1 MENVRQEQA
10 RVEKKRSREDEDEED
25 MMKSCGANGLLT
37 MMPAVQGLS
46 RRIAQTRKVQASTT
60 LIASRNQCLRPMYC
74 SQNRKGYPLG

>member
-1 MENVRQEQA
+1 MA
-10 RVEKKRSREDEDEED
+10 GRVV
-25 MMKSCGANGLLT
+25 GANWLRMLT

-46 RRIAQTRKVQASTT
+46 RRMAQTRKVQANTT

>member
-1 MENVRQEQA
+1 
-10 RVEKKRSREDEDEED
+10 
-25 MMKSCGANGLLT
+25 

-60 LIASRNQCLRPMYC
+60 LIDSRNQCLSPMYC